1 MIASLLGLSFHQQE
15 YAQHSVLTLFL
26 QCAVFVSWPCTS
38 QIGKFLLLLA
48 TLLFVLVFK
57 ATKCLR
63 LFLRTWRT
71 FHAYVLENVA
81 WHVGAYVSYTV
92 STMLS
97 SWGTHAV
104 LRCVCK

>member
-1 MIASLLGLSFHQQE
+1 MLMIASLIGLSFHKQE

-48 TLLFVLVFK
+48 TLLFVLVLK

-71 FHAYVLENVA
+71 VHAYVLENEA
-81 WHVGAYVSYTV
+81 WHVGTYVAYRKQQTANSKQQ
-92 STMLS
+92 
-97 SWGTHAV
+97 AV
-104 LRCVCK
+104 NS